1 MSARQR
7 RRPTVPPPAGQ
18 PGHRGLVDS
27 GQGAA
32 APQLKHWATTWANDR
47 PAPYD
52 LGAAGTRRSSES
64 GPRWRH
70 RMGGRPHGI
79 VGRQAEIAR
88 VERALADAHAGRPR
102 VVLITGP
109 PGIGKTALWRH
120 VLLPE
125 GKPDV
130 ATDADPA
137 PVVVVATGDEAE
149 SGLEYGIVEQLL
161 RRAPLDAGIRAELVQ
176 RPGSDPVSVGAALV
190 GLVDGLE
197 LAAPVAVV
205 VDDAQWADEGSL
217 RALTF
222 AARRLHN
229 DHVLL
234 CLTSR
239 SGAEHRLPAGL
250 VRLVDAGEGRIDLG
264 PLDVAAVA
272 ELAEQSYGR
281 PVPRRVA
288 DRLLAH
294 AGGNPL
300 HTRALLDE
308 VPFEAAGS
316 AAALPVPRSHAS
328 LVLAQVAGC
337 ADPAPDLA
345 AALAV
350 LGTSALVAE
359 VAEVAGCADPIVAV
373 DELVARGLVEL
384 RAGATGPAVAFPH
397 GLVRAAILGDLSP
410 SRRAALH
417 AAAATVT
424 SGDEALAHRL
434 AAAVGPDP
442 ELVAAARALAGE
454 HIRAG
459 AHAAAAR
466 QLLAAAPRAG
476 SSGERE
482 HLVAVAATE
491 LGLAGAPAGPL
502 VAEVAGF
509 APSALRSYVLG
520 REALNEGDPA
530 RAQSLLVEAWERAT
544 GDRDGHSRGSVT
556 GADRSA
562 PPPDDGNDEV
572 ALPAVHRRMAGPVAD
587 TLAILA
593 LHRRDHNEIV

>member
-359 VAEVAGCADPIVAV
+359 VAEVAGCADPIV
-373 DELVARGLVEL
+373 
-384 RAGATGPAVAFPH
+384 
-397 GLVRAAILGDLSP
+397 GDLSP

-459 AHAAAAR
+459 APAAAAR